1 MAVRSE
7 ELDRSI
13 GNLAT
18 GCNNEDPTASI
29 VVIGKRGI
37 LIFRD
42 GHFTNDLFQCIFEG
56 FWIVVGIT
64 RPNRDLEYIPIYL
77 ENAFGKF
84 DVNVNAVFDGLKT
97 LIANF
102 AVSLHT
108 IRRRPS
114 MIAMRP
120 PVLVPQMR
128 SKY

>member
-29 VVIGKRGI
+29 AVIGKRGI

-42 GHFTNDLFQCIFEG
+42 GRVTNDLFQCIFEG
-56 FWIVVGIT
+56 FRIVVGVT
-64 RPNRDLEYIPIYL
+64 RPNRDPEYIPIYS

-84 DVNVNAVFDGLKT
+84 KVNVDAVFDSLK
-97 LIANF
+97 AVNWNF
-102 AVSLHT
+102 PVAIHT